1 MKNKFL
7 CNLFRRLARE
17 SGCDAPSHMV
27 NATPSSREGTSLL
40 SLSTQGTGDEA
51 SPSLSATRASQ
62 PLCLAAVFALLFSF
76 VAASA
81 QERPGKV
88 EFSDSNVLSG
98 VISLTPGSQLKIQAG
113 KEVRVL
119 SLDRVAELRFAPE
132 REEMERAWRFK
143 EAGQTAKEFFG
154 DPYPVLYLATT
165 VTLGDGEKISGHLY
179 TTVLYV
185 ADGDNVQKVILLAKQ
200 RGKENEKFESVLY
213 PKVISFGDAAAKT
226 EATVR
231 LKLSGLPA
239 KSQVVGIPR
248 GALVRLEAKARGANG
263 KFDMP
268 SPLGEKFFLAAKSG
282 TKITVGWPPAPDDKI
297 VSLVRNAMTNS
308 EDFFDDRRV
317 LGAFL
322 DATNSE
328 IYSLVLAARKG
339 KTTLHETRSQPWRL
353 EIYRWKQDDDGRVM
367 LAGHDHFFRGISAKD
382 EALPAVEL
390 SEKLWNIHPR
400 GNVWT
405 DSDE

>member
-1 MKNKFL
+1 MDFQAETGFVLAMKN
-7 CNLFRRLARE
+7 FRFIL
-17 SGCDAPSHMV
+17 SIV
-27 NATPSSREGTSLL
+27 WLL
-40 SLSTQGTGDEA
+40 VS
-51 SPSLSATRASQ
+51 
-62 PLCLAAVFALLFSF
+62 FA
-76 VAASA
+76 AASA

-88 EFSDSNVLSG
+88 EYSNSNILSG
-98 VISLTPGSQLKIQAG
+98 IISLTPGSQLKIQAG

-119 SLDRVAELRFAPE
+119 TFDRVAEMRFAPE
-132 REEMERAWRFK
+132 RQEMERAWRFK

-200 RGKENEKFESVLY
+200 RGKEGETFSSVLY
-213 PKVISFGDAAAKT
+213 PKIISFGDSAAQT
-226 EATVR
+226 EATIR

-239 KSQVVGIPR
+239 KSEVVGISR

-263 KFDMP
+263 DFEMP

-282 TKITVGWPPAPDDKI
+282 TKITVGWPTAPDEKL
-297 VSLVRNAMTNS
+297 VSLVRSALTNS

-328 IYSLVLAARKG
+328 IYSLILAARKG
-339 KTTLHETRSQPWRL
+339 KTTLDETRSQPWRL

-367 LAGHDHFFRGISAKD
+367 LAGHDHFFRGIGAKD
-382 EALPAVEL
+382 EALPTVEL
-390 SEKLWNIHPR
+390 SEKLWNLHQN
-400 GNVWT
+400 GDVWINT
-405 DSDE
+405 DQ